1 VRGRHFESQRGR
13 ANTGCANRES
23 SGGSTLMPMAW
34 RRRRVQARRG
44 ASGSPTASAAAAR
57 PFPPRKSG
65 EERRGEERRE
75 TEVDRKFWAEALN
88 GLSLAILF
96 PFLLD
101 LPHNALPFFFR
112 PRYCYSI
119 S

>member
-44 ASGSPTASAAAAR
+44 ASGSPTASAAAGR
-57 PFPPRKSG
+57 LFPPRKSG
-65 EERRGEERRE
+65 EERGRR
-75 TEVDRKFWAEALN
+75 KWIGKSLGWSSKWACTSFA
-88 GLSLAILF
+88 GSAYFVLF
-96 PFLLD
+96 FSFD
-101 LPHNALPFFFR
+101 GQNT
-112 PRYCYSI
+112 YSKLVQKNQKWR
-119 S
+119 